1 MSWLAPF
8 FLFGAAAIALPIW
21 LHRLQ
26 TETPKRQAFS
36 SAMLLLQ
43 AERRVHIQKR
53 LRYWLLLALR
63 ILLLCLLAFAFAKPM
78 WTQPPQALSSAQAKL
93 HVLLLDSSMS
103 MQQGERWQ
111 AALKQAEAIIAAAGP
126 ADRLELIATGDELQL
141 LAGPVNGTA
150 EGKDKVRGTLQKNWS
165 CITSAAA
172 FNPIGP

>member
-1 MSWLAPF
+1 MNWLAPL
-8 FLFGAAAIALPIW
+8 FLLGAAAIALPIW

-43 AERRVHIQKR
+43 AERRVHVEKR

-63 ILLLCLLAFAFAKPM
+63 ILFLGLLAFAFAKPL
-78 WTQPPQALSSAQAKL
+78 WEQPPAILNVAQAKL

-111 AALKQAEAIIAAAGP
+111 AAREQAEAIIAAAGP
-126 ADRLELIATGDELQL
+126 ADRLQLIAAGDELQL
-141 LAGPVNGTA
+141 LAGPVNGTT
-150 EGKDKVRGTLQKNWS
+150 EGKNKVRSTWRNCKRVRPS
-165 CITSAAA
+165 CSTAQ
-172 FNPIGP
+172 